1 MMNGASRR
9 LHLALLCILALAS
22 ALAACGRAGAAP
34 LAPQTTATSVSVT
47 TTGTSNG
54 LGCVAPA
61 RPSPAGGC
69 VTLDTATGI
78 SLRVTD
84 AYADVTGTVI
94 RVQMSN
100 TANFPLGLDEPQLAL
115 ASGKLLQPG
124 MGGSYGG
131 DASMAIFEPLP
142 PPDFGAR
149 VELVAI
155 GSFQPPMYNS
165 LYPPTLPPTPTW
177 LNNLSN
183 ITVRVP
189 FTLSP
194 LPIKAYTYQQ
204 APIIKHG
211 IGVQVQSLDLSPA
224 HNAFFGAAGGACVE
238 LRFTGLPSD
247 LELLSFIRVEWA
259 RTFKDGGTI
268 GDHGPGQID
277 LQIPGMTVD
286 SPEMALLQSP
296 QWPTS
301 GNQPSGE
308 PTVGASGTVQYRT
321 CYQGSGVPNGQPA
334 TLTISG
340 IQWLTGGID
349 GNSGNVPTL
358 PSYQIT
364 LPLG

>member
-1 MMNGASRR
+1 MMDGASRPLR
-9 LHLALLCILALAS
+9 LAVLCTLALAS
-22 ALAACGRAGAAP
+22 LLAACGSAGATQR
-34 LAPQTTATSVSVT
+34 APQTTATSASLT
-47 TTGTSNG
+47 TTGTSDG

-100 TANFPLGLDEPQLAL
+100 TTNFPLGLDKPQLAL
-115 ASGKLLQPG
+115 ASGKLLQSELGG
-124 MGGSYGG
+124 MWGG
-131 DASMAIFEPLP
+131 DVSLAVFEPLP
-142 PPDFGAR
+142 TQDFASR
-149 VELVAI
+149 VELVA
-155 GSFQPPMYNS
+155 SDRFLMPMYNG
-165 LYPPTLPPTPTW
+165 LYQPTLPPTPTW
-177 LNNLSN
+177 LNDLSK

-189 FTLSP
+189 FMLSP
-194 LPIKAYTYQQ
+194 LPIKSYSVPQ
-204 APIIKHG
+204 APMVKQG
-211 IGVQVQSLDLSPA
+211 IGVQVQSFDISPA
-224 HNAFFGAAGGACVE
+224 HDAFFGAAGGARIE

-247 LELLSFIRVEWA
+247 LELLSFIRIESA
-259 RTFKDGGTI
+259 RTLKDGGTA

-286 SPEMALLQSP
+286 TPVMTLLQSSR
-296 QWPTS
+296 WPPT

-308 PTVGASGTVQYRT
+308 PTVGASGTVQYEV
-321 CYQGSGVPNGQPA
+321 CYQGSGAPNGQPA

-358 PSYQIT
+358 PRYQIT
-364 LPLG
+364 LPLR